1 MALLAPD
8 APARPSTVRIHA
20 DLYQGTAKAPVT
32 RERVLEMLRFEPETG
47 RFFWR
52 SAPRCHSELHGQEA
66 GFANLGRGGKSYWVI
81 KINGR
86 KYKRSHLVFLV
97 RHGRFPFPCAD
108 HRDGNSL
115 NDRPENIREVTVQQ
129 NAMNHRKRAKR
140 SQLPMGVKALGS
152 RFQARIAH
160 KKRQICIGSFATAE
174 EARAAYLIKCKEL
187 FGEYA

>member
-8 APARPSTVRIHA
+8 TIERPSTVRIHA
-20 DLYQGTAKAPVT
+20 DLYQGTAGAPVT

-47 RFFWR
+47 RFYWH
-52 SAPRCHSELHGQEA
+52 ATPRCHSELHGKEA
-66 GFANLGRGGKSYWVI
+66 GFAQHGGRGKYYWHI
-81 KINGR
+81 KIDSR

-97 RHGRFPFPCAD
+97 CHGRFPTPIAD

-115 NDRPENIREVTVQQ
+115 NDRPENIREVTIQQ

-140 SQLPMGVKALGS
+140 SLLPMGVKALRG
-152 RFQARIAH
+152 RFQARISH
-160 KKRQICIGSFATAE
+160 NKRQICIGSFATAE
-174 EARAAYLIKCKEL
+174 EASAAYTTKRKEL